1 MKYLV
6 AFLTLSVVLFSCK
19 KKGSDC
25 SECKSAV
32 VVDVT
37 TNCRVIVNDIFNT
50 RLNHWADSGSCAGC
64 FTNQFKVCDSI
75 ATTIP
80 SSGNEICDSLYSK
93 FRYDIIAAS
102 ATAIDVTGVD
112 SAEAV
117 EARKK
122 ANERL
127 DAILECAQ

>member
-1 MKYLV
+1 MKYLF

-19 KKGSDC
+19 KNGSDC

-37 TNCRVIVNDIFNT
+37 TNCRIIVNDIFDS

-75 ATTIP
+75 AKTIP
-80 SSGNEICDSLYSK
+80 TSDNEICDSLYNK
-93 FRYDIIAAS
+93 FRYDITAA
-102 ATAIDVTGVD
+102 AAMAVDVTGVD

-117 EARKK
+117 VARNK

-127 DAILECAQ
+127 DAILECAR